1 MKNNKAVINTY
12 PTIYNIDLVV
22 ANKHVT
28 IKQLRELYSE
38 PNGEELEDI
47 TNMGECVTMMVQNK
61 KTRRLVSLVKYCCD
75 NNVKDID
82 KNTDLVQLCSH
93 EASHVVLD
101 IYNHIYS
108 NVNLTDQEPFAYFL
122 GWVTERIYETLRK
135 Q

>member
-1 MKNNKAVINTY
+1 MKNSKAVINTY
-12 PTIYNIDLVV
+12 PTIYLVDLAV

-38 PNGEELEDI
+38 PNGEELEDV
-47 TNMGECVTMMVQNK
+47 TNIGECVTMMVRNK
-61 KTRRLVSLVKYCCD
+61 KTNNLVSLVKYCCD
-75 NNVKDID
+75 HNVKGTD
-82 KNTDLVQLCSH
+82 KNTYLVKLCSH

-101 IYNHIYS
+101 IYNQIHS
-108 NVNLTDQEPFAYFL
+108 EVNLMDQEPFAYFL